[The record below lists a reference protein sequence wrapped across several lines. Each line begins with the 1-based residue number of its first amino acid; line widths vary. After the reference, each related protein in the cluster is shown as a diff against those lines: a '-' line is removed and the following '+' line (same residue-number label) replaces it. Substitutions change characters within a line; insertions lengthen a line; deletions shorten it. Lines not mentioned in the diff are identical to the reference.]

1 MDEQLL
7 SQEEINLLLKT
18 LGKEEKKEVKADKE
32 VQPFDVSALE
42 HIYAGG
48 GSLANYYERAISPN
62 RHRNKPSYT
71 HVCKAEREI
80 HSFKTYG

>member
-18 LGKEEKKEVKADKE
+18 LEKEEKKEVKTDKE

-42 HIYAGG
+42 HIYAGRLP
-48 GSLANYYERAISPN
+48 SLEFVFERWTSGI
-62 RHRNKPSYT
+62 
-71 HVCKAEREI
+71 
-80 HSFKTYG
+80 

>member
-42 HIYAGG
+42 HIYAGRLP
-48 GSLANYYERAISPN
+48 SLELVFERWTSGIKRGLVSVMA
-62 RHRNKPSYT
+62 
-71 HVCKAEREI
+71 VCQR
-80 HSFKTYG
+80 